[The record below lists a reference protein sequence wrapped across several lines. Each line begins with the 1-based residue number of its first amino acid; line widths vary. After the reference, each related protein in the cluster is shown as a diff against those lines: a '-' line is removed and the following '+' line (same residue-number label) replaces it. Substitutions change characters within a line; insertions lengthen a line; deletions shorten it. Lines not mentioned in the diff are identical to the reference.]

1 MEILQAIAV
10 FNEPQRRRENR
21 VRRGRSLFLTNHR
34 GAEDTESEKSDA
46 FGGLRLRTVK
56 ILQAIAYHNF
66 TTISNIGCSIN

>member
-10 FNEPQRRRENR
+10 FNDPQRRRENR

-34 GAEDTESEKSDA
+34 GAEDTEEEKSD
-46 FGGLRLRTVK
+46 GTVE
-56 ILQAIAYHNF
+56 ILQVIAYHNF